1 MRSNPRPR
9 GLYSEAEVDNTP
21 RHSYSDL
28 GFTSLDNNNNNNNNK
43 KVPASPARP
52 TTFCGGDGCGGGGD
66 GCEGEVRRREAKGR
80 RMSVGM
86 GVYLVHYMY
95 YMEARKL
102 HIKVDPAL

>member
-1 MRSNPRPR
+1 MT
-9 GLYSEAEVDNTP
+9 LIKFMTTP
-21 RHSYSDL
+21 RSASVL
-28 GFTSLDNNNNNNNNK
+28 ASAFK
-43 KVPASPARP
+43 KLTRRTCPRCQ
-52 TTFCGGDGCGGGGD
+52 TK
-66 GCEGEVRRREAKGR
+66 GEVRRREAKGR